1 VFRIRVYFTVTANGH
16 RKRYF
21 SMESLASIIQD
32 IAILAVP
39 VLLAVTFHELAHG
52 WVADKLGDPTAR
64 LLGRL
69 TLNPIKHLDPIGTL
83 VFFLTRMIGWA
94 KPVPVNPFNF
104 KDPVKGMMWVA
115 IAGPAT
121 NLFLAAVSAVLFKAL
136 FASGILFEPSLS
148 FIMKPL
154 FMMIQVSVVINI
166 GLAVFNFIPIPP
178 LDGSKILMGLLS
190 REQAMV
196 FARFEPYGFIVL
208 ILLIM
213 TNVVTTIISPIISLA
228 VGLLLGGGF

>member
-1 VFRIRVYFTVTANGH
+1 
-16 RKRYF
+16 
-21 SMESLASIIQD
+21 MESIIQD

-39 VLLAVTFHELAHG
+39 ILLAVTFHEVAHG

-94 KPVPVNPFNF
+94 KPVPVNPLNF
-104 KDPVKGMMWVA
+104 RDPLKGMMWVA
-115 IAGPAT
+115 IAGPVT
-121 NLFLAAVSAVLFKAL
+121 NLFLAAVSAIILRLLLASDVLFDPT
-136 FASGILFEPSLS
+136 ASVI
-148 FIMKPL
+148 IKPIA
-154 FMMIQVSVVINI
+154 MMIQVSVIINV

-178 LDGSKILMGLLS
+178 LDGSKVLMGLLS
-190 REQAMV
+190 REQAEI
-196 FARFEPYGFIVL
+196 FAKIEPYGFLIL

-213 TNVVTTIISPIISLA
+213 TDVFHIILSPIIRFT
-228 VGLLLGGGF
+228 VNLLLGGRF

>member
-1 VFRIRVYFTVTANGH
+1 
-16 RKRYF
+16 
-21 SMESLASIIQD
+21 MESIIQD

-94 KPVPVNPFNF
+94 KPVPVNPLNF
-104 KDPVKGMMWVA
+104 RDPLKGMMWVA
-115 IAGPAT
+115 VAGPVT
-121 NLFLAAVSAVLFKAL
+121 NLFLAAVSAVILRL
-136 FASGILFEPSLS
+136 LLASGAFFDPSLS

-154 FMMIQVSVVINI
+154 YMMIQVSVIINV

-178 LDGSKILMGLLS
+178 LDGSKVLMGLLS
-190 REQAMV
+190 REQAEI
-196 FARFEPYGFIVL
+196 FAKIEPYGFLIL

-213 TNVVTTIISPIISLA
+213 TDVFHIILSPIIRFIVS
-228 VGLLLGGGF
+228 LLLGGRF